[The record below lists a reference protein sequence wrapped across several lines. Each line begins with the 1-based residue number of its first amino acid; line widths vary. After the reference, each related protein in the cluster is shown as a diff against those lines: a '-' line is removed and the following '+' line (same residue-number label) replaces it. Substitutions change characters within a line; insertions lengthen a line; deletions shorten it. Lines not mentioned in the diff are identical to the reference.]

1 MQKMK
6 IRILFVFTCAV
17 VEVVDQNDQHES
29 DAYDPGHDGSV
40 SAALRQSVRIILRE
54 KRNPD
59 NYIPT
64 LIVHLHV
71 GLQSLS

>member
-1 MQKMK
+1 MQKIK

-40 SAALRQSVRIILRE
+40 SAAFTTERANYSTRE
-54 KRNPD
+54 EKP
-59 NYIPT
+59 
-64 LIVHLHV
+64 
-71 GLQSLS
+71 